1 MNATEVAQLKAH
13 LAKISGEHREIK
25 RSLADTRAEY
35 AAFRK
40 ACESTPES
48 PTAAIDTIPGRRLFY
63 NFVGGQTFT
72 TALAGQRAQ
81 PINFLVSQDGPF
93 VMTHYPLVL
102 WKPSAPDNATRFGQW
117 RPVAS
122 WPLPDQ
128 VVDDDRID
136 LSWEFVS
143 GGSQRNFQNLPTGP
157 LFSRPDNMVPLPIPT
172 LFAPNETIQMILT
185 YEAIVFSGADVP
197 TTQGTISATLP
208 GYRIVNM

>member
-1 MNATEVAQLKAH
+1 MNPTEVVQLQAH
-13 LAKISGEHREIK
+13 LASISAKHRIIERELSNI
-25 RSLADTRAEY
+25 RAEY
-35 AAFRK
+35 ASFRK
-40 ACESTPES
+40 ACESTPQS
-48 PTAAIDTIPGRRLFY
+48 PTAEIDSIPGRRLFY
-63 NFVGGQTFT
+63 DLVGGQTFDAT
-72 TALAGQRAQ
+72 FAGQRAQ

-102 WKPSAPDNATRFGQW
+102 WKPSAPNNATRFGQW

-143 GGSQRNFQNLPTGP
+143 GGSQRNFQNLPRGP
-157 LFSRPDNMVPLPIPT
+157 MFSRPDNMVPLPIPT
-172 LFAPNETIQMILT
+172 LFSPNETIQLILT
-185 YEAIVFSGADVP
+185 YESVVFSAADVP
-197 TTQGTISATLP
+197 TTQGTISASLS